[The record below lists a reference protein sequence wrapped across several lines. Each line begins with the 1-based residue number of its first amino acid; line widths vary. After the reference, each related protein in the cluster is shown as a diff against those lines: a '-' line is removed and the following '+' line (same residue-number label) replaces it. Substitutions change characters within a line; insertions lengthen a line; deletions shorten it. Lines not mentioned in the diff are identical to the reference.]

1 MKQADYDTLLAEEIS
16 QFYADPYGFVKFA
29 FPWGEPD
36 GPLAAYDGP
45 DVWQETLLKRLG
57 EEIRQ
62 RAFDGVKAVQ
72 PILMSVASGHG
83 IGKGHSLPTPAYKL
97 IMQSSNA
104 KSEWTMQNVA
114 WGDLKPG
121 DYVYGADGNPTE
133 IVATRHYK
141 RPHYRVTFDDGAST
155 VVSGEH
161 EWQVRG
167 RQERRKGLDTWRIL
181 ETEEIIRLGVL
192 RKNGSTMA
200 KQWEI
205 PVQKPIQF
213 PEKAVFD
220 PYTVGVWLGD
230 GASSSGQI
238 SSTRHELWERIGIAP
253 RQDTLRYKKDG
264 TMTATIPGLVKAL
277 KKFGMAPTT
286 CDNKFVARAYK
297 YNSERVRREILSGLL
312 DTDGEV
318 TASGSICY
326 SSTSKRL
333 VEDVIW
339 LTRSLGAKAQMQ
351 DAIKQTFYTRKDGT
365 RSAPCKPCY
374 RCTIAFGDGWNPFT
388 HTYKRARLGEN
399 RVYQD
404 RYTKRWIESI
414 EPVGE
419 MEGMCIEVAAN
430 DHLYLANDF
439 IVTHNSSLTSW
450 LILFVLSTR
459 PHAKIIV
466 TAGTQNQ
473 LADKTWAELAK
484 WHKMAI
490 NGHWFTYYNS
500 RGNLVLFRNNRREA
514 WFATGQASTKEN
526 ADSFAGLH
534 NANSTACMIFD
545 EACHRA
551 DTEVLTDSGWK
562 LFPDVL
568 ESDKL
573 LTMDP
578 ITHKAEYIKPRHIIA
593 NDYDGG
599 LYTYEKRG
607 VNFAVTPNHRMFVT
621 TGKGVTRFTEIQEL
635 GTGAAYTMHRHVQL
649 DNPDVAT
656 FTIPEFDSGFK
667 QFPAVTVD
675 GDVWAEFLGWFYS
688 EGSIVVRTTRTGRV
702 CKYATCITQKNLAPV
717 LDVCKR
723 LGYPYKIYERTT
735 TPSVRIHNMALAE
748 HLGQFGRYCLDKRVP
763 RYLFSFSARQIELF
777 LDAFCQG
784 DGYYKTPSRR
794 ILYTSCKGLADDLQ
808 ELALLA
814 GYNSTVTTRS
824 LTGKTAQFA
833 THVGTSSVDGYVVSV
848 SASGQKAY
856 LRMKDVGKE
865 LYKGRVYCAEL
876 PKHHLLYTRLN
887 GTALWSGNSAIPSEI
902 YEVANGAMTDGEPMM
917 FLFGNPTKSTGY
929 FADTFGRLRHRWI
942 NWQVDS
948 RTAKMTNKE
957 LINQWVEDYGE
968 DSDFVRVRVRGQF
981 PRVGDSQFI
990 STEVVEQAMERHV
1003 EPVETDPIIIGVD
1016 VARFGDDQSVF
1027 VVVRG
1032 RKLLSIR
1039 AYRELDLMELSARVV
1054 ELIKEFS
1061 PHAVFV
1067 DGAGVGAGVVD
1078 RLHQLQYKVI
1088 EVQAGSK
1095 AEDPEK
1101 FCNKRAEMWW
1111 RMRDW
1116 LKTAD
1121 IPRDALAL
1129 KYDLTGIEYAY
1140 DAKMRIQLEKKSD
1153 MKKRGLASPDFADAL
1168 AMAFAEPVNPVSRP
1182 RRYDWQKKHKK
1193 ELNWRVL

>member
-1 MKQADYDTLLAEEIS
+1 
-16 QFYADPYGFVKFA
+16 
-29 FPWGEPD
+29 
-36 GPLAAYDGP
+36 
-45 DVWQETLLKRLG
+45 
-57 EEIRQ
+57 
-62 RAFDGVKAVQ
+62 
-72 PILMSVASGHG
+72 
-83 IGKGHSLPTPAYKL
+83 
-97 IMQSSNA
+97 
-104 KSEWTMQNVA
+104 
-114 WGDLKPG
+114 
-121 DYVYGADGNPTE
+121 
-133 IVATRHYK
+133 
-141 RPHYRVTFDDGAST
+141 
-155 VVSGEH
+155 
-161 EWQVRG
+161 
-167 RQERRKGLDTWRIL
+167 
-181 ETEEIIRLGVL
+181 
-192 RKNGSTMA
+192 
-200 KQWEI
+200 
-205 PVQKPIQF
+205 
-213 PEKAVFD
+213 
-220 PYTVGVWLGD
+220 
-230 GASSSGQI
+230 
-238 SSTRHELWERIGIAP
+238 
-253 RQDTLRYKKDG
+253 
-264 TMTATIPGLVKAL
+264 MTATVPGLIKAL

-286 CDNKFVARAYK
+286 CDSKFVAGVYK

-318 TASGSICY
+318 NASGSICY

-339 LTRSLGAKAQMQ
+339 LARSLGAKAQMQ
-351 DAIKQTFYTRKDGT
+351 DAVKQTFYTRKDGT

-388 HTYKRARLGEN
+388 HTYKRERLGEN

-459 PHAKIIV
+459 PNAKIIV

-473 LADKTWAELAK
+473 LSDKTWAELAK

-500 RGNLVLFRNNRREA
+500 RGNLALFRNDRREA

-545 EACHRA
+545 EA
-551 DTEVLTDSGWK
+551 S
-562 LFPDVL
+562 
-568 ESDKL
+568 
-573 LTMDP
+573 
-578 ITHKAEYIKPRHIIA
+578 
-593 NDYDGG
+593 
-599 LYTYEKRG
+599 
-607 VNFAVTPNHRMFVT
+607 AV
-621 TGKGVTRFTEIQEL
+621 
-635 GTGAAYTMHRHVQL
+635 A
-649 DNPDVAT
+649 
-656 FTIPEFDSGFK
+656 
-667 QFPAVTVD
+667 
-675 GDVWAEFLGWFYS
+675 
-688 EGSIVVRTTRTGRV
+688 
-702 CKYATCITQKNLAPV
+702 
-717 LDVCKR
+717 
-723 LGYPYKIYERTT
+723 
-735 TPSVRIHNMALAE
+735 
-748 HLGQFGRYCLDKRVP
+748 
-763 RYLFSFSARQIELF
+763 
-777 LDAFCQG
+777 
-784 DGYYKTPSRR
+784 
-794 ILYTSCKGLADDLQ
+794 
-808 ELALLA
+808 
-814 GYNSTVTTRS
+814 
-824 LTGKTAQFA
+824 
-833 THVGTSSVDGYVVSV
+833 
-848 SASGQKAY
+848 
-856 LRMKDVGKE
+856 
-865 LYKGRVYCAEL
+865 
-876 PKHHLLYTRLN
+876 
-887 GTALWSGNSAIPSEI
+887 SEI

-917 FLFGNPTKSTGY
+917 FLFGNPTRSTGY

-1003 EPVETDPIIIGVD
+1003 EPVETDPIVIGVD

-1032 RKLLSIR
+1032 RKLLTIR

-1153 MKKRGLASPDFADAL
+1153 MKKRGLASPDYADAL
-1168 AMAFAEPVNPVSRP
+1168 AMAFAEPVNPISRP